1 MCATNKLRHVKRY
14 LALLVIKEKQI
25 RTAARYYFMSAGM
38 PVVEDRQQLV
48 EVNTGKPE
56 AYCFA
61 GENLKWCS
69 HFGMQFGGVLV
80 RVLVAVERPW
90 PKAASGGKVCFCLQT
105 LQSHSV
111 TE

>member
-1 MCATNKLRHVKRY
+1 
-14 LALLVIKEKQI
+14 
-25 RTAARYYFMSAGM
+25 MSVGM
-38 PVVEDRQQLV
+38 PVVKDRQQLV

-56 AYCFA
+56 AYRFA

-80 RVLVAVERPW
+80 RVLVAVKRPW
-90 PKAASGGKVCFCLQT
+90 PKAARGGKVCFCLQT
-105 LQSHSV
+105 LQSYSS